1 MYKYLEYQSKIKA
14 LKDEGNTIIDKEDL
28 EKRTLTSA
36 ENKQLE
42 AINRKIVGLREDR
55 DTYVVS
61 KDLQDEVS
69 KLGTRMVPGEAP
81 GDGRMAVAENND
93 PRPRNDR
100 SYRGMF
106 YNSDKSKTL
115 DWGEVIRPRAKVYPM
130 NSETLTIPGWDDL
143 DHTSGQLFG
152 GFTIAWLAEE
162 GTATRQQAK
171 LRQIVFNAHKG
182 AIYVAASRE
191 VLQSGLN
198 FNAQLSTALIKG
210 LGYGMDDAFINGDG
224 AGKPLG
230 ITHAGS
236 LISVAKETG
245 QTADTIVYENLTKML
260 ARLHPSCVMGA
271 VWLGNPSTLAQLM
284 ELCQSVGV
292 GGNTIK
298 ALTRVNDQYML
309 LDRPIY
315 FTEKC
320 PALGELGDLIL
331 ADVSK
336 YAIGLRQ
343 EIAID
348 SSNAPGWLTDTVDFR
363 VIVRVDGMPV
373 WSKAFTPKNGATQ
386 SWAVALATR

>member
-1 MYKYLEYQSKIKA
+1 
-14 LKDEGNTIIDKEDL
+14 
-28 EKRTLTSA
+28 
-36 ENKQLE
+36 
-42 AINRKIVGLREDR
+42 
-55 DTYVVS
+55 
-61 KDLQDEVS
+61 
-69 KLGTRMVPGEAP
+69 
-81 GDGRMAVAENND
+81 MAVAENND

-115 DWGEVIRPRAKVYPM
+115 DRGEFKHLDEFFSVVGSGRFDERLKRSMTVGTPSQGGFSVPAQFASEWLDSSLENEVIRPRAKVYPM